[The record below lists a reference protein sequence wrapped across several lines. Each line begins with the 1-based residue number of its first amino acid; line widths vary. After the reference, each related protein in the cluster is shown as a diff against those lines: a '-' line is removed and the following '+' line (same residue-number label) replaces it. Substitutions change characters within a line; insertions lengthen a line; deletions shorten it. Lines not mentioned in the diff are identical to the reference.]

1 MQPGTFDLVGSVFYV
16 LDNQLYKSVFYN
28 GIVEV
33 VEPSGFV
40 SGETMFLVTLGLG
53 LLGLLGM
60 WAYAQVQKFSKV
72 FAPSPSHNIVPIFL
86 RCLFVLPCEPFL
98 LLYMI

>member
-1 MQPGTFDLVGSVFYV
+1 MGSVFYE

-28 GIVEV
+28 STVEV

-72 FAPSPSHNIVPIFL
+72 LAPSPSHNIVPIFL
-86 RCLFVLPCEPFL
+86 KCMVVLHC
-98 LLYMI
+98 